1 MKNLIKTIA
10 VLISLV
16 ILLSV
21 FTVTA
26 FAESGVLVHGKF
38 NFDYANEVFNY
49 INEYRVKNGLKKL
62 QYDFSLAEPAMIRAA
77 ECSVSF
83 SHTRPNGKS
92 WTTAIQ
98 WESSAAENIAMGF
111 TNPRESTDGYYGSES
126 HRINMMG
133 DYTRVGV
140 GVFTADNG
148 MTYWIHNF
156 TCGDVKQTYKETGIR
171 TVNVNVAL
179 DENKQSTVT
188 YSDGKEAPSS
198 KALEYE
204 IEQSPEIKTVKLSK
218 TSFEYNGKRR
228 APSVSVKDKDGRI
241 VPKKYYDVLLPKK
254 STNCGTYKLRV
265 VHKLRKTTFSY
276 SYNIFL
282 KSTHITKIKKTKKKV
297 IVYWKKPTSH
307 SNGIKLCYAL
317 NKDFTKKV
325 KTISVNRLKASKLI
339 NGLKAKKAYYFKVRA
354 YKKTGGKTYY
364 SSWSKVKKIK
374 K

>member
-1 MKNLIKTIA
+1 MKNLIKIIA
-10 VLISLV
+10 VSISLV

-38 NFDYANEVFNY
+38 NFDYANEMFNY
-49 INEYRVKNGLKKL
+49 INDYRVQNGLKKL
-62 QYDFSLAEPAMIRAA
+62 EYDFSLAEPAMIRAA
-77 ECSVSF
+77 ECSVNF

-111 TNPRESTDGYYGSES
+111 TNPREATDGYYGSES

-133 DYTRVGV
+133 DYTRMGV

-156 TCGDVKQTYKETGIR
+156 TCGDVKQTYKETGVR

-188 YSDGKEAPSS
+188 YIDGKDAPSN

-204 IEQSPEIKTVKLSK
+204 IEKSPEIKTVELSE
-218 TSFEYNGKRR
+218 TSFEYNGKRQT
-228 APSVSVKDKDGRI
+228 PSVVAKDKDGKT
-241 VPKKYYDVLLPKK
+241 VSEKYYDVILPKK
-254 STNCGTYKLRV
+254 STNCGNYSLQV
-265 VHKLRKTTFSY
+265 VHKLRKTSFTRG
-276 SYNIFL
+276 YNIFL
-282 KSTHITKIKKTKKKV
+282 KSTHLTKIKKTKKKV

-307 SNGIKLCYAL
+307 ATGIKLCYAL
-317 NKDFTKKV
+317 NKDFTKKA
-325 KTISVNRLKASKLI
+325 KTISVNRIKTSKLI
-339 NGLKAKKAYYFKVRA
+339 KGLKSKKTYYFKVRV
-354 YKKTGGKTYY
+354 YKKTGGKIFY
-364 SSWSKVKKIK
+364 SSWSKIKKIK